1 MPSVFETLA
10 TLVVAL
16 ALGIAIGWALRSM
29 SFEGTLKEKE
39 RAWRERA
46 GSERASRSGGA
57 PLTPVAPVAQAAP
70 SAAGATGGPSAAS
83 VPPVPSSTAGG
94 YAAPGTFSATVVLA
108 LQNDLAASRDASAKK
123 DADLL
128 RMRSLLHEI
137 ESGEPVPITPGI
149 ALRDDLTAIRGI
161 GPVLERAL
169 NKYGIFNYR
178 QIALWTEQD
187 ADQFA
192 SHAHEFRHRIARD
205 HWVEQARRLHRERYG
220 EAL

>member
-16 ALGIAIGWALRSM
+16 ALGITIGWVLRSM

-39 RAWRERA
+39 RAWRERS
-46 GSERASRSGGA
+46 GSERVSRSGAA
-57 PLTPVAPVAQAAP
+57 PLTPVAPVAQ
-70 SAAGATGGPSAAS
+70 G
-83 VPPVPSSTAGG
+83 VPPVPSSAPGG
-94 YAAPGTFSATVVLA
+94 SAAPGGFSATVVLA

-137 ESGEPVPITPGI
+137 EIGEPVPITPGI